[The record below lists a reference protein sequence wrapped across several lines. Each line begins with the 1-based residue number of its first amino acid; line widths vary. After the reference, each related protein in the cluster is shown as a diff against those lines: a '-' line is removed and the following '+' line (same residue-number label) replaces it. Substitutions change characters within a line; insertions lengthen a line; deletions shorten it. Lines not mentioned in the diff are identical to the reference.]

1 MVVYPADG
9 AVSADPVPA
18 CVEAGEGESVAVLVL
33 RTVVVLQ
40 AVHVAAPALVGV
52 AGKQAGWAR
61 TLKSHKFHVLFT
73 DGARAHL
80 KFFKQIK
87 TDLSH
92 MVPGHANG
100 SGTAL
105 EGAASFDTS
114 SPSLMGSTNLALFT
128 LHVVGA
134 GVPSGGNASRSR
146 IGTSH

>member
-61 TLKSHKFHVLFT
+61 TLKSHDDKIHFLFT
-73 DGARAHL
+73 DGARS
-80 KFFKQIK
+80 FKVFNKSKLTFPTWFLATQ
-87 TDLSH
+87 
-92 MVPGHANG
+92 MAPGPHWR
-100 SGTAL
+100 AL
-105 EGAASFDTS
+105 QASTQVLL
-114 SPSLMGSTNLALFT
+114 P
-128 LHVVGA
+128 
-134 GVPSGGNASRSR
+134 
-146 IGTSH
+146 